1 VPSQKLP
8 EHLGLGIT
16 EFGKLACGIHHRAMV
31 LTQLSAIAGQWFDRR
46 RKSLLAETIGHF
58 MNSRRTASN
67 CRVRNA
73 QKAPCPI
80 VGELLDRFPSV
91 PLGEEPQG
99 LEREGVIGLFTRR
112 STGTGEGE
120 NLAGPTA
127 PRTWLGSVGHL
138 VRCLDQPCF
147 LQRFEWPAH
156 RCSGRSQLLRERSGC
171 TRPAL
176 GEAPRN
182 ALCGF
187 GREFHNIIVS

>member
-1 VPSQKLP
+1 MPSQKLP
-8 EHLGLGIT
+8 EHLGLGLT
-16 EFGKLACGIHHRAMV
+16 EFGELACGVHHRAVV
-31 LTQLSAIAGQWFDRR
+31 LAQLSAVMGQWFDRR

-58 MNSRRTASN
+58 MNSRRTASSY
-67 CRVRNA
+67 RVLNA
-73 QKAPCPI
+73 QKAPSPF
-80 VGELLDRFPSV
+80 VGKCLDRFLAI
-91 PLGEEPQG
+91 PLGEESES
-99 LEREGVIGLFTRR
+99 LERESVVGLLAGR
-112 STGTGEGE
+112 STSSGEGE
-120 NLAGPTA
+120 NLAGSTA
-127 PRTWLGSVGHL
+127 SWTGFRSVGHL

-187 GREFHNIIVS
+187 GREFHNNIVS